1 MRIIKLNKNL
11 ILIFTILL
19 IVLNIYFIR
28 KANALAQQGALFKE
42 KIASL
47 NKDILKFKPWVTQ
60 RNFENFI
67 EGKKVPLSV
76 LKNSV
81 YKNHFSSESKEN
93 KLSVV
98 LVATSV
104 DCSSCTEE
112 EIEMWKEFLNH
123 NMSNGIE
130 SFSIYHNNTEESL
143 TKFKQNYQNLFPV
156 ISDPE
161 FLFKRKLNIQRTPII
176 LILNNQNRI
185 IYAHIPV
192 SEDKEKTKNFIR
204 KIEKILQ

>member
-11 ILIFTILL
+11 ILILTVLL
-19 IVLNIYFIR
+19 FILNIYFIK
-28 KANALAQQGALFKE
+28 KADTLAQQGALLKK
-42 KIASL
+42 KIATL
-47 NKDILKFKPWVTQ
+47 NKDVLKFKSWVTQ

-76 LKNSV
+76 LENPV
-81 YKNHFSSESKEN
+81 YKNHFSIKSKVN
-93 KLSVV
+93 KLSIV
-98 LVATSV
+98 LVATSE

-130 SFSIYHNNTEESL
+130 SFSIYHNNTGESL
-143 TKFKQNYQNLFPV
+143 NKFKQDYQNLFPV

-161 FLFKRKLNIQRTPII
+161 FIFKRELDIQRAPVI
-176 LILNNQNRI
+176 LILNKNRI
-185 IYAHIPV
+185 IYSHIPI

-204 KIEKILQ
+204 KIERILQ